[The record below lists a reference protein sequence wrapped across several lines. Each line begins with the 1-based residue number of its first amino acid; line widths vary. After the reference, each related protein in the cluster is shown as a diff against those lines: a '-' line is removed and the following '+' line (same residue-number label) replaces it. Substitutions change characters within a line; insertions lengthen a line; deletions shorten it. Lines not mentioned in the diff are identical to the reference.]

1 MKNIDC
7 IECGFN
13 CKLNYLG
20 THTKLKHN
28 KNLKKY
34 FDEHL
39 KKESDG
45 LCVICGSQTRFNGL
59 ESGYTIINDNNK
71 KQLNLEKFNIILED

>member
-28 KNLKKY
+28 KNLKQY
-34 FDEHL
+34 FDEHF

-45 LCVICGSQTRFNGL
+45 LCVICGS
-59 ESGYTIINDNNK
+59 
-71 KQLNLEKFNIILED
+71 